1 MFDTQMRDTVRQFVG
16 PWWAFLI
23 AGLAWFVISFVVL
36 QMSLTSVRAVGVL
49 LGVIFL
55 FSAIEEFLA
64 AAVVGSWGWA
74 RALLGGLFFVA
85 AIWSFIDPVGTFVS
99 IADVLGLLLIFKG
112 TFDLIGSIMAQP
124 VNPVWW
130 LGLIAGLLELF
141 LGFWV
146 SQQYFP
152 ARASLLLLWVGL
164 YALFRGI
171 SSTVLAFHLRSAG

>member
-1 MFDTQMRDTVRQFVG
+1 M
-16 PWWAFLI
+16 
-23 AGLAWFVISFVVL
+23 
-36 QMSLTSVRAVGVL
+36 L
-49 LGVIFL
+49 LGI
-55 FSAIEEFLA
+55 
-64 AAVVGSWGWA
+64 
-74 RALLGGLFFVA
+74 LFFIA

-112 TFDLIGSIMAQP
+112 TFDLVTSITNQR
-124 VNPVWW
+124 VNSVWW
-130 LGLIAGLLELF
+130 LGLIAGFLELF

-171 SSTVLAFHLRSAG
+171 SSMVLAFHLRSTE